1 MKYAVWL
8 ANIASLLIIAM
19 GLLWIGQGL
28 NLIKWPASS
37 FMIGNPTWSWNG
49 TFVVLLGILFMVT
62 RRRT

>member
-19 GLLWIGQGL
+19 GVLWIGQGL